1 MFHSVF
7 GFSSLERFTFYSKFP
22 GSGSSQSAGPRIER
36 CKYFYSAV
44 GSFSHH
50 STESI
55 LIHLQ
60 RVTQAKLY
68 YFKRRNHVNRPMFS
82 MLFGCSQYRCSHT
95 PTCLE
100 VKFNMGMLTA
110 RRRMTTI
117 PSFRPIFLSSCLL
130 PSGRWLSRSCT

>member
-1 MFHSVF
+1 VRV
-7 GFSSLERFTFYSKFP
+7 L
-22 GSGSSQSAGPRIER
+22 IER

-68 YFKRRNHVNRPMFS
+68 YFKRRKHVTCPMFS

-95 PTCLE
+95 RTCLR
-100 VKFNMGMLTA
+100 VKFSIRIVIARGLT
-110 RRRMTTI
+110 TTI
-117 PSFRPIFLSSCLL
+117 PSLRPIFLPSCLL
-130 PSGRWLSRSCT
+130 PSRLYQGVVLNAFGIQRPNILQIIVGLRVVF